1 MSTCAASVLLP
12 HLELMWPI
20 SIYWSGGEAVKRMD
34 NLADHVRPRLLLHA
48 TTGGARRSRRDRQGP
63 SLQFLRN
70 NTYLAGENSTASAAG
85 AARWTGLKA
94 FTRVTD
100 LRPRRLLR
108 RPPLR
113 VVGHRDAPPSL
124 RGSSPSAC
132 RDDRLQNSVIVGAE
146 GPFVNADIPPE
157 GLQESRL
164 QRMDLLQVV
173 KEAKLQEVHVPPGR
187 QSCRQVQLT
196 RREGGQCAVRLKQ
209 R

>member
-34 NLADHVRPRLLLHA
+34 NLADHVRLDCSF
-48 TTGGARRSRRDRQGP
+48 TQRRVERDGLVEDRQGP

-85 AARWTGLKA
+85 AARWTGLTA

-132 RDDRLQNSVIVGAE
+132 RDDRLQNSGIVGAE

-157 GLQESRL
+157 RLQESRL